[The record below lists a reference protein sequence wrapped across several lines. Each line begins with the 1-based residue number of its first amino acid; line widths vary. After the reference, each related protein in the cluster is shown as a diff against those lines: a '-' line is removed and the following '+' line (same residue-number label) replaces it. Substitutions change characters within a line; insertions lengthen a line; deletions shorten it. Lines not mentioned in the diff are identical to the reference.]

1 MIKSFKH
8 KGLKKL
14 FLNDDPSDIVFE
26 HMDKVQNI
34 LLAID
39 SAVNIQDL
47 NLPAYKLHL
56 LTGDKKDLWSIKVR
70 ANWRITFKFDKEN
83 AYILNY
89 EDYH

>member
-8 KGLKKL
+8 KGLEKL
-14 FLNDDPSDIVFE
+14 FIEDDASGINSE
-26 HMDKVQNI
+26 HIEKVQNI

-39 SAVNIQDL
+39 AAVYVQDL
-47 NLPAYKLHL
+47 NLPSYKLHPL
-56 LTGDKKDLWSIKVR
+56 KGHRKDLWSITVR
-70 ANWRITFKFDKEN
+70 ANWRITFKFENEN